1 MADVDVRGI
10 RGPASSAK
18 HAPGVSARTE
28 NGYKSVMSQASLESS
43 IVVEGRYQLETRLEG
58 WGIGEVWKA
67 RDKNFRNRPVAMKF
81 LGGGV
86 DASAELPDIAM
97 HVKGLRGLR
106 HGSVLPYINQG
117 AFGPKLWVTQDFF
130 DGVPLPVLIEE
141 GRRARGRLEGAQA
154 EACFDAVIAALA
166 AAHAAQ
172 GSYVHGCLQPSAVI
186 VKRGAWGDLKILDFG
201 LGPYVTTVHDRET
214 LRPYQ
219 APEQREQDMALTS
232 RADVHALGVLLLEL
246 VATQPAGSYLSPVEG
261 ILTSITAQGFPA
273 SVRAQHA
280 DVPGGIWDVIAR
292 AVSRSP
298 EARFAHAGEMRD
310 AVRKAWVE
318 RAPSSASSARAPE
331 AAPRPPTIAPT
342 PGGPKLPGAIAPPSI
357 ASLQDR
363 RFLDDPKPVSSTP
376 AWELPS
382 LGPSAAPALPPLPSV
397 PAGMPA
403 PLPVAPPGI
412 APPPPRAAS
421 PWDSPAPVPASA
433 PLSSAWD
440 AAAPSAIP
448 TGASLSSAW
457 DPQPVQGV
465 WAPPPANAPNVSGD
479 WAAAAWEAP
488 AMYPTPAPPLSA
500 PPPARDVDFEA
511 GATLQPQR
519 FKKLGQEFQS
529 IAEESPYES
538 TRALDVEAFR
548 TGAGLDSKIAA
559 ARAGVI
565 SPESTMAL
573 DLSAFSESP
582 DTQVGVNSSTPT
594 TPPAPVTP
602 RAGRGDEDWRDSVVV
617 LDTANARRSGGYVQN
632 PALAGGDLFS
642 SNAEEEDEGFDP
654 LESRTITAAP
664 LAVGAD
670 AMKTTVPSRRGAPA
684 DPGYDPVRSA
694 AADDQGETLAAG
706 RFARSERSPQ
716 RIATMPPARNNPL
729 APAPAPVAANDAFRA
744 SGPPSYEPLVER
756 TQLGIPT
763 VEALAR
769 GQGHLPGMYPPGGF
783 PAPPMAPP
791 APEPKKKP
799 WFTIGLAVLF
809 LAAIGAVFLVLSMRA
824 H

>member
-1 MADVDVRGI
+1 
-10 RGPASSAK
+10 
-18 HAPGVSARTE
+18 
-28 NGYKSVMSQASLESS
+28 MSQASLESS

-67 RDKNFRNRPVAMKF
+67 RDKNFRNRPVVMKF
-81 LGGGV
+81 LGGGT
-86 DASAELPDIAM
+86 DGGAELPDIAM

-166 AAHAAQ
+166 AAHSAQ
-172 GSYVHGCLQPSAVI
+172 GAYVHGCLQPSAIV
-186 VKRGAWGDLKILDFG
+186 VKRGAWGDLKLLDFG

-219 APEQREQDMALTS
+219 APEQREQDMALTP

-246 VATQPAGSYLSPVEG
+246 IATQPAGSYLSPVEG
-261 ILTSITAQGFPA
+261 ILTSINAQGFPA

-280 DVPGGIWDVIAR
+280 HVPGGVWDVIAR

-310 AVRKAWVE
+310 AARKAWVE
-318 RAPSSASSARAPE
+318 RAPAVSSARAPD
-331 AAPRPPTIAPT
+331 APPRSPTVAPT
-342 PGGPKLPGAIAPPSI
+342 PGGPKLSGAIAPPSI

-363 RFLDDPKPVSSTP
+363 RLLDDPRPAAAAATP

-382 LGPSAAPALPPLPSV
+382 LGPSAAPALPPLPG
-397 PAGMPA
+397 APA
-403 PLPVAPPGI
+403 PLPVAPPAL
-412 APPPPRAAS
+412 APPALAPPARAAS
-421 PWDSPAPVPASA
+421 PWDAPAPVSNP
-433 PLSSAWD
+433 P
-440 AAAPSAIP
+440 
-448 TGASLSSAW
+448 GATLGSAW

-479 WAAAAWEAP
+479 WAAGAAGWDSP
-488 AMYPTPAPPLSA
+488 AMYPTPAPPLAA
-500 PPPARDVDFEA
+500 PPPARDAEFEA

-519 FKKLGQEFQS
+519 FKNLGQKFQS

-538 TRALDVEAFR
+538 TRALDVESFR
-548 TGAGLDSKIAA
+548 AGGVLEQKVAA
-559 ARAGVI
+559 ARAGVV

-582 DTQVGVNSSTPT
+582 DTQVGVSSSSPT

-617 LDTANARRSGGYVQN
+617 LDTASARRAGGYVQN
-632 PALAGGDLFS
+632 PASAGPDLFG
-642 SNAEEEDEGFDP
+642 AHADEDEDFDP

-670 AMKTTVPSRRGAPA
+670 AMKTTVPSRRGAPV
-684 DPGYDPVRSA
+684 DPGYDPVGG
-694 AADDQGETLAAG
+694 AADDQGETLAAS
-706 RFARSERSPQ
+706 RLARADRTPQ
-716 RIATMPPARNNPL
+716 RIATMPPARSNPISS
-729 APAPAPVAANDAFRA
+729 PPVAVGAVDPFRA
-744 SGPPSYEPLVER
+744 SGPPSYEAMVER

-763 VEALAR
+763 AEALAR
-769 GQGHLPGMYPPGGF
+769 GQGHLPGVYPSSGGF
-783 PAPPMAPP
+783 SAPPTAPA

-799 WFTIGLAVLF
+799 WFALGLVGLF
-809 LAAIGAVFLVLSMRA
+809 LAAIGAVFVALSLRGR
-824 H
+824 